1 MLKAPKWRPRMFGKV
16 FSMMANTRSRFQP
29 KDPLKKQR
37 ISAKAMG
44 KSVVEIISLLKG
56 SIAILVFNSDH

>member
-1 MLKAPKWRPRMFGKV
+1 
-16 FSMMANTRSRFQP
+16 MMTNTRSRFQP

-44 KSVVEIISLLKG
+44 KSVVETGNHLTSKREHCYFG
-56 SIAILVFNSDH
+56 F

>member
-16 FSMMANTRSRFQP
+16 FSMMTNTRSRFQP

-44 KSVVEIISLLKG
+44 KSVVETGNHLTSKREHCYFG
-56 SIAILVFNSDH
+56 F